1 MLLKVGVGFT
11 VTVTFWV
18 LGQPFAVSVIAY
30 TTFIGAAVVFINV
43 SLIEALLPLPAV
55 LLIPATTA
63 RVHVKV
69 LGVALIAV

>member
-1 MLLKVGVGFT
+1 M
-11 VTVTFWV
+11 
-18 LGQPFAVSVIAY
+18 AY
-30 TTFIGAAVVFINV
+30 TTLTGEAVVFINV
-43 SLIEALLPLPAV
+43 SLIAALFPLPAV